1 MRRSESASRP
11 IWPILGLFIAFLVPG
26 SPSAAQGVPT
36 LRPGHPVSA
45 EIRADEVHRLRLD
58 LEAGQFAYV
67 PVMEEGIDVS
77 VKVIGP
83 DGRLLGWYDGGR
95 DRAWHDPLS
104 AVTLFAQVSGP
115 HWLDIH
121 PMEPLS
127 ESSGRYTARVERL
140 EPAAATP
147 IGRVEQW
154 LSPWDLDG
162 QPGLAVG
169 IAVAGEPVFMRG
181 YGEAVVE
188 HGVAITPHTV
198 FHAASLT
205 KQFVGFAIQLLV
217 ERGEVDL
224 DDDVRTYLPWVPDLG
239 STITI
244 RHLLHHTHGL
254 PGQLPRLALAGWEWN
269 DVHVQRHVL
278 DLVKRQGRLQFEPGS
293 DYMYTNTGYEL
304 LVEIVQAVTGESIG
318 VWAEKSIFAPLGM
331 TSTFFMDDPHRLIPN
346 RASAYSVDSERGVV
360 RAPETVVLLLGAV
373 GLYTTVEDLL
383 EWADNLKSGAL
394 GGQAVRDRMR
404 ERGRLA
410 DGTMLAYAS
419 GLQVVEYEGGIALSH
434 GGGWGPT
441 RSFLLVLPDDEV
453 AVAVMSNR
461 AGFDRS
467 RLSMRIADLLIGD
480 TVAGNLRYRDMARFR
495 GDPGDADPTAGEPRP
510 ERLDELTGRYV
521 FPDDEVTVFR
531 AGDRL
536 WLHNEDGP
544 PFVALRLHADTA
556 RLVMP
561 AQPAKLVFERDDF
574 GAVVGLPEIVDGE
587 PRARAARTPP
597 YQPDLAELRAYE
609 GSYRS
614 DELRSTWTFTAEPG
628 KLIGHHERSA
638 SGMNLT
644 PTGPDRFTGDRWAY
658 RQVEF
663 ARDERGRIVAVLFSS
678 ERFRD
683 ERFER
688 VAPVSAFPR

>member
-1 MRRSESASRP
+1 
-11 IWPILGLFIAFLVPG
+11 
-26 SPSAAQGVPT
+26 
-36 LRPGHPVSA
+36 
-45 EIRADEVHRLRLD
+45 
-58 LEAGQFAYV
+58 
-67 PVMEEGIDVS
+67 
-77 VKVIGP
+77 
-83 DGRLLGWYDGGR
+83 
-95 DRAWHDPLS
+95 
-104 AVTLFAQVSGP
+104 
-115 HWLDIH
+115 
-121 PMEPLS
+121 
-127 ESSGRYTARVERL
+127 
-140 EPAAATP
+140 
-147 IGRVEQW
+147 
-154 LSPWDLDG
+154 
-162 QPGLAVG
+162 
-169 IAVAGEPVFMRG
+169 
-181 YGEAVVE
+181 
-188 HGVAITPHTV
+188 
-198 FHAASLT
+198 
-205 KQFVGFAIQLLV
+205 
-217 ERGEVDL
+217 
-224 DDDVRTYLPWVPDLG
+224 
-239 STITI
+239 
-244 RHLLHHTHGL
+244 
-254 PGQLPRLALAGWEWN
+254 
-269 DVHVQRHVL
+269 
-278 DLVKRQGRLQFEPGS
+278 
-293 DYMYTNTGYEL
+293 
-304 LVEIVQAVTGESIG
+304 
-318 VWAEKSIFAPLGM
+318 
-331 TSTFFMDDPHRLIPN
+331 
-346 RASAYSVDSERGVV
+346 
-360 RAPETVVLLLGAV
+360 
-373 GLYTTVEDLL
+373 
-383 EWADNLKSGAL
+383 
-394 GGQAVRDRMR
+394 
-404 ERGRLA
+404 
-410 DGTMLAYAS
+410 
-419 GLQVVEYEGGIALSH
+419 
-434 GGGWGPT
+434 
-441 RSFLLVLPDDEV
+441 V